1 MVDSDPHAPELQ
13 PRDFQVEC
21 RGDGINPRLQPG
33 GVLREI
39 AGGYRLDCE
48 AHVHDF
54 DRMALAG
61 CDVHEAAFGDEVGPL
76 ASRERVFVDELAD
89 SPLALRGFRQIGF
102 RDFVVEMARVREDD
116 AVLHRRE
123 MRGRH
128 DVLATRRG
136 DDEIRLSNGAAHG
149 EDFES
154 VHRSFDCFHRIEA
167 SMDGFEVLPMRSA
180 VREAD
185 FIVSATGCK
194 DIVTAAHFPAMKD
207 GVVLANAGHF
217 DNEISKAD
225 LQKAAKAT
233 RRVRE
238 FVDEYALPGG

>member
-1 MVDSDPHAPELQ
+1 MDGSRDCATG
-13 PRDFQVEC
+13 PRH
-21 RGDGINPRLQPG
+21 G
-33 GVLREI
+33 GS
-39 AGGYRLDCE
+39 G
-48 AHVHDF
+48 
-54 DRMALAG
+54 
-61 CDVHEAAFGDEVGPL
+61 
-76 ASRERVFVDELAD
+76 
-89 SPLALRGFRQIGF
+89 
-102 RDFVVEMARVREDD
+102 
-116 AVLHRRE
+116 RRH
-123 MRGRH
+123 RGR
-128 DVLATRRG
+128 
-136 DDEIRLSNGAAHG
+136 SG
-149 EDFES
+149 ES
-154 VHRSFDCFHRIEA
+154 HQA

-238 FVDEYALPGG
+238 FVDEYTLTGGKRAYLVAEGRLVNIAAGQGHPVEIMDMSFAIQAVSAGYLAQNARRLQPRVYPVPPALDMKVARLKLRSMGVRIDHLTKAQRAYLNSWQEGT